1 MQNCLELDAPA
12 PARTLAESKTVIALI
27 ATENILIDLAGIER
41 RLELK
46 EGMARPV
53 ARVAKRKYES
63 GSQG

>member
-1 MQNCLELDAPA
+1 M
-12 PARTLAESKTVIALI
+12 LAESKTVRALI
-27 ATENILIDLAGIER
+27 ATENILIDLGGIER